1 MMLLPCAGA
10 DEATPCPTLPQQ
22 SAKVCPSCLQP
33 FALDSKHN
41 AWAAKWH
48 ATLLWCMGGGGGVY
62 RQDVMKPL
70 PVYHACTK
78 CRYCSKQNKKSIIL
92 CSNLSAE
99 KVLGV
104 FLPRDQEL
112 LLRSGEVWEIDL
124 HAPKCLR
131 ERECSLEAT
140 LAADAIEVY
149 LKILQTRLCTSLL
162 ISYSSS
168 PAGLSAI

>member
-1 MMLLPCAGA
+1 MRQHHARLYLNSQPRYALPAYNLLHSTASIMLGL
-10 DEATPCPTLPQQ
+10 Q
-22 SAKVCPSCLQP
+22 SGMPLCCGV
-33 FALDSKHN
+33 
-41 AWAAKWH
+41 W
-48 ATLLWCMGGGGGVY
+48 GGGGGVY